1 MIRWNRRSFLRAGLL
16 GAAGAALP
24 RASGATRAPGRFPHR
39 TLRKYRDPAPTVCAM
54 CPARCGLVASRDA
67 DRVVQV
73 LGSPG
78 FPTNR
83 GGVCARAYAGLERVY
98 DPERVLQP
106 LRRAGPRGS
115 GRWEPLSWDDALGR
129 VAEALGDGRRSVL
142 HLGQDEFLVEEL
154 RPTLGWTEVL
164 VDRRIPGRPGAGSQE
179 DLYGAPVLGPDLRR
193 ARTVYLFGVRP
204 VDGRFRVPQARDLVD
219 ARARGTRVHLFH
231 PVAGATAGLGGW
243 TPVPP
248 GAEGAVAL
256 GMARVLLEEGAVGP
270 ERWPQTLSDT
280 PADLLDALA
289 PYAPEAAAAATGVP
303 PETLR
308 RLARAFA
315 RQGPALALGAPGTP
329 AAVGAALLN
338 HLAGSINRPGGIQTA
353 RGPYFTRPIRPAESP
368 ARWLRGLA
376 EGAGERVDLYWA
388 ADANPAYDAPEA
400 RRVARALADPDRVG
414 LLVVMDTHLTET
426 ALLADIF
433 LPLAT
438 SFECWSL
445 VEGCLPDGRPYLAL
459 QQPVT
464 RPDSEAGKLRGADT
478 EHLALFEPR
487 ARPRGRARGLADA
500 LLALARIRD
509 PEGIPYARVWDVL
522 DVLLRKSWGPGS
534 LQALTERGIWVAEE
548 PKAPDPVRPVA
559 LAGAIPPPPEE
570 PPGELLLVAEAP
582 PTLARTFA
590 NDRWGREIAH
600 RQEAFLHPA
609 AARRLGLRSG
619 DRALIRTRTGEARV
633 RVRVL
638 QGVHPRAVVLPDGF
652 GHRAGGS
659 VATLEGAGADVWWAR
674 HGPGASARELV
685 PLDRE
690 RPPVPVEVRRAP

>member
-24 RASGATRAPGRFPHR
+24 RPSGAARSPGRFPGR
-39 TLRKYRDPAPTVCAM
+39 TLHKYRDPAPTVCAV
-54 CPARCGLVASRDA
+54 CPARCGLVAARDG

-73 LGSPG
+73 LGSAG

-115 GRWEPLSWDDALGR
+115 GRWEPLSWEEALEQVAGALGK
-129 VAEALGDGRRSVL
+129 GRRSVL
-142 HLGQDEFLVEEL
+142 HLAQDEFLVEEL
-154 RPTLGWTEVL
+154 RPALGWTHVL

-204 VDGRFRVPQARDLVD
+204 VDGRFLVPEARDLVD
-219 ARARGTRVHLFH
+219 ARGRGARVHLFH
-231 PVAGATAGLGGW
+231 PVAGATAGLGEW

-256 GMARVLLEEGAVGP
+256 AMARVLLEMGFPGAD
-270 ERWPQTLSDT
+270 RWPGGLTDT
-280 PADLLDALA
+280 PKMLREALA
-289 PYAPEAAAAATGVP
+289 PYTAAAAAAAGLT
-303 PETLR
+303 PEALR
-308 RLARAFA
+308 RLALAFA
-315 RQGPALALGAPGTP
+315 RQGPSVALGAPGTP
-329 AAVGAALLN
+329 AALGAALLN
-338 HLAGSINRPGGIQTA
+338 HLVGAVNRPGGIQTA
-353 RGPYFTRPIRPAESP
+353 RGPYFTRPIRPAEGPS
-368 ARWLRGLA
+368 RWLRGLA
-376 EGAGERVDLYWA
+376 EGSREGVDLYLA
-388 ADANPAYDAPEA
+388 ADANPAYDAPGA
-400 RRVARALADPDRVG
+400 REVARALADPGRVG

-445 VEGCLPDGRPYLAL
+445 VEGCLTDGRPYLAL

-464 RPDSEAGKLRGADT
+464 RPDSEAGKLRAPGT
-478 EHLALFEPR
+478 EHLALFEPWP
-487 ARPRGRARGLADA
+487 RPRGQARGIADA
-500 LLALARIRD
+500 LLALARVRD
-509 PEGIPYARVWDVL
+509 PRGIPHARVWDVL
-522 DVLLRKSWGPGS
+522 DELLRKSWGPGS
-534 LQALTERGIWVAEE
+534 LQALAERGIWVAEE
-548 PKAPDPVRPVA
+548 PKAPDPVRPVS
-559 LAGAIPPPPEE
+559 LAGRIPPPPQ
-570 PPGELLLVAEAP
+570 PAAGELLLVTEP
-582 PTLARTFA
+582 PATLARTFA

-600 RQEAFLHPA
+600 RQEALLNPA
-609 AARRLGLRSG
+609 TARRLGLRTG
-619 DRALIRTRTGEARV
+619 DRALIRTPAGEARV
-633 RVRVL
+633 PVRVL

-659 VATLEGAGADVWWAR
+659 VATLESPDPAVWWAG

-685 PLDRE
+685 PLDPG
-690 RPPVPVEVRRAP
+690 RPPVPVEVRRLP